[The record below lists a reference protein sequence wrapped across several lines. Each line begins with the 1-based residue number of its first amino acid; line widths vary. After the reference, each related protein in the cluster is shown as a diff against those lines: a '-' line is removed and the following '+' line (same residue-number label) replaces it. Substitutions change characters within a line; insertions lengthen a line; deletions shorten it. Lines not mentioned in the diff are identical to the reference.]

1 MGKLLFS
8 TALSV
13 LAMLISTN
21 SSYGQAN
28 TIHQNAIER
37 YSPKLDA
44 IIGKNPDIETIMNG
58 FEWCEGPLWVEK
70 EKMLLVSDVPQNTVY
85 KWTQSKGKEIFLK
98 PSGYTKDIPRGGE
111 MGSNGLTLT
120 KDGKL
125 LLCQDGD
132 RRLGI
137 MNASLK
143 SPKSDFKT
151 LTDNYKGKKFNSP
164 NDMSVA
170 KNGDIYFT
178 DPPYGLEKKMDDPLK
193 ELPFQGVFKVIKTG
207 YTTLLTDTID
217 RPNGIALFP
226 DGKSVLISNSFRP
239 KPYIFK
245 YDLDANGLLTNGTIF
260 FDARKASETE
270 KGAPD
275 GLKIDKN
282 GNVFASGPGG
292 IWIISKSGE
301 VLGRIKVSP
310 VASNCALSGDEKTLF
325 ITADDHVLKVKLRN

>member
-1 MGKLLFS
+1 MSKISFVNALTLLL
-8 TALSV
+8 TCV
-13 LAMLISTN
+13 LGT
-21 SSYGQAN
+21 SSYGQARSTQPN
-28 TIHQNAIER
+28 VIER

-44 IIGKNPDIETIMNG
+44 IVKKDPEIETIMDG
-58 FEWCEGPLWVEK
+58 FVWCEGPLWIEK
-70 EKMLLVSDVPQNTVY
+70 EQMLLVSDVPQNTVY
-85 KWTQSKGKEIFLK
+85 KWTPSKGKEIFLK
-98 PSGYTKDIPRGGE
+98 PSGYTKNIPRGGE
-111 MGSNGLTLT
+111 IGSNGLTLT
-120 KDGKL
+120 TDGKL
-125 LLCQDGD
+125 VLCQDGD
-132 RRLGI
+132 RRLAI

-143 SPKSDFKT
+143 SPKSDFIT
-151 LTDNYKGKKFNSP
+151 LVDNYKGKKFNSP
-164 NDMSVA
+164 NDMTVA

-178 DPPYGLEKKMDDPLK
+178 DPAYGMEKKMADPLK
-193 ELPFQGVFKVIKTG
+193 ELPYQGVFKVTKDGKI
-207 YTTLLTDTID
+207 TLLTDTID

-245 YDLDANGLLTNGTIF
+245 YDLDENGLLKNGTIF

-270 KGAPD
+270 RGAPD
-275 GLKIDKN
+275 GLKIDKK

-325 ITADDHVLKVKLRN
+325 ITAEDHVLKVKLH